1 MNNASVIIIGNE
13 ILSGRT
19 LDQNANFIAK
29 RCSKIGISL
38 EEVRIIPDVE
48 KIIIKS
54 VKTLSNKY
62 NNVFV
67 TGGIG
72 PTHDDI
78 TAKSVAIAFK
88 KKLIL
93 NKMAKN
99 LLDNYYNKIL
109 I

>member
-1 MNNASVIIIGNE
+1 MLPLLIIGNE

-19 LDQNANFIAK
+19 LDQNANFIAE

-48 KIIIKS
+48 KRIIKS
-54 VKTLSNKY
+54 VQDLSKKY
-62 NNVFV
+62 KNVFV

-78 TAKSVAIAFK
+78 TAKSIAIAFK
-88 KKLIL
+88 KQLVL
-93 NKMAKN
+93 NKTAVK
-99 LLDNYYNKIL
+99 LLKEYYNQY
-109 I
+109 

>member
-1 MNNASVIIIGNE
+1 MSNASVIIIGNE

-38 EEVRIIPDVE
+38 DEVRVIPDVE

-54 VKTLSNKY
+54 VKTLSKKY
-62 NNVFV
+62 HNVFV

-88 KKLIL
+88 KKISF
-93 NKMAKN
+93 K
-99 LLDNYYNKIL
+99 
-109 I
+109 

>member
-1 MNNASVIIIGNE
+1 MW
-13 ILSGRT
+13 R
-19 LDQNANFIAK
+19 
-29 RCSKIGISL
+29 
-38 EEVRIIPDVE
+38 

-54 VKTLSNKY
+54 VKDLSKKFR
-62 NNVFV
+62 NVFV

-93 NKMAKN
+93 NKQAKN
-99 LLDNYYNKIL
+99 LLIDYYNRTNL
-109 I
+109 N